1 MVDNVHLTRCHGVW
15 FVVSPAKICLI
26 QRRAISKCLGRKPSV
41 TRCMGSKQYH
51 SRHSYFGD
59 AYHICCRMRQRRRIH
74 GAAASSVAFCVRTLL
89 SDAGWA
95 GFDLISKNA
104 NARFFLGG
112 ELDALGNISPDLLSL
127 CPTFVEPRMMQSSSN
142 NGSSGEIEV
151 HVLRTSRR
159 YDRPPN

>member
-1 MVDNVHLTRCHGVW
+1 MASGLLCHLQKSAASNAGLFRNASEGNLQLPVAW
-15 FVVSPAKICLI
+15 PA
-26 QRRAISKCLGRKPSV
+26 
-41 TRCMGSKQYH
+41 KQYH

-59 AYHICCRMRQRRRIH
+59 AYHIRCRMRQRRRIH

-95 GFDLISKNA
+95 GFDLISTNNNA
-104 NARFFLGG
+104 GFFLGR

-151 HVLRTSRR
+151 RVLKTSRR